1 MGYKTIAHTASIK
14 IQNEVNSR
22 KRESKAKTELITL
35 LDSFNRYQ
43 RERDQEEAN
52 RVWLESV
59 DEVFYSGTPA
69 NRRFL
74 RKVCFPYDRDVE
86 SPLS

>member
-1 MGYKTIAHTASIK
+1 MGYKTVAHTASIK

-22 KRESKAKTELITL
+22 KRESEAKTELIAL

-43 RERDQEEAN
+43 RERDLEEAN

-59 DEVFYSGTPA
+59 DEIFYSGTPT

-74 RKVCFPYDRDVE
+74 RKVCFPHDRDIE

>member
-1 MGYKTIAHTASIK
+1 MGYKTIAHVAFIK
-14 IQNEVNSR
+14 IQNEINSR
-22 KRESKAKTELITL
+22 KRESKAKTELIAL

-43 RERDQEEAN
+43 REQNLEEAN

-59 DEVFYSGTPA
+59 DEIFYSGTPA

-74 RKVCFPYDRDVE
+74 RKVCFPHDRDIE